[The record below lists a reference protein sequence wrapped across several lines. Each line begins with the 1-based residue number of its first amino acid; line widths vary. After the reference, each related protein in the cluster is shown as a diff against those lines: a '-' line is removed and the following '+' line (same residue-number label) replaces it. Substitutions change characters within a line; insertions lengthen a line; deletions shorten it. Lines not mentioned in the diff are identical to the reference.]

1 MRQRRILFI
10 SNLFPNPLEPHRAA
24 FSRQQISALSELA
37 TVDVIAPIAWTS
49 HGRRQI
55 PAYRTFQG
63 CDVFHPTY
71 WYTPGILRAL
81 YGSFYRASIRPVA
94 THLLSS
100 RRYDLVYASW
110 LFPDGWAAAR
120 LAEEFDLPL
129 FQMVLGTDVNR
140 LSPGNT
146 LTQKS
151 LWVADQTR
159 KVIAVSRALKEH
171 LVELGVRPEK
181 IEVVYNGVDRSIFRQ
196 LDIRE
201 IRRQLAISENVRLI
215 LFVGNLKRE
224 KGLRE
229 LATAFA
235 MLAKKMADE
244 ELCLVLIGSGP
255 FEQEMRTLLATEGVD
270 QYARFLGALPQQ
282 EIARWMNACDVFSL
296 PSYSE
301 GQPNVVIEALACGAR
316 IVATRVGGIPELDSG
331 KGNLRLVEPRSSAA
345 LATALEELFD
355 TEPPPL
361 ASTFIPSWRENAEQI
376 LRIFDD
382 SLGRVI

>member
-1 MRQRRILFI
+1 MSKRRILFI
-10 SNLFPNPLEPHRAA
+10 SNLFPNPLEPHRGA

-37 TVDVIAPIAWTS
+37 TVDVIAPVAWTTRG
-49 HGRRQI
+49 HRQI
-55 PAYRTFQG
+55 PTYRTFQG

-71 WYTPGILRAL
+71 WYTPGILRAY
-81 YGSFYRASIRPVA
+81 YGSFYYASIRPL
-94 THLLSS
+94 TTRLLSS
-100 RRYDLVYASW
+100 RRYDLILSSW

-120 LAEEFDLPL
+120 LAEEFALPF
-129 FQMVLGTDVNR
+129 FQLVVGTDVNR
-140 LSPGNT
+140 LSPENT

-151 LWVADQTR
+151 LWVANQAR
-159 KVIAVSRALKEH
+159 KVIAVSQALKEH
-171 LVELGVRPEK
+171 LVGLGVRTEK
-181 IEVVYNGVDRSIFRQ
+181 IEVVYNGVDRSIFRP
-196 LDIRE
+196 LDRGE
-201 IRRQLAISENVRLI
+201 IRQQLTIPENVRLL

-235 MLAKKMADE
+235 LLAKKMADE
-244 ELCLVLIGSGP
+244 ELCLALIGAGP
-255 FEQEMRTLLATEGVD
+255 FEQEMQVMLAAEGVD

-282 EIARWMNACDVFSL
+282 EIALWMNACDVFCL

-316 IVATRVGGIPELDSG
+316 IVATRVGGIPELDDG
-331 KGNLRLVEPRSSAA
+331 MGNLRLVEPRTSAA
-345 LATALEELFD
+345 LATALEESFANEVVAL
-355 TEPPPL
+355 
-361 ASTFIPSWRENAEQI
+361 STALIPSWQENAEQV